1 VKKKFWNYV
10 KMKDSA
16 NPLVSIIIPNYNG
29 KKHLKECLNSLEM
42 MEFNNYEIIMVDNA
56 SSDGS
61 VEFVKDLC
69 PEVHVLPLE
78 KNYGFA
84 EGCNLGAQQ
93 ARGEYIV
100 FLNNDTKVD
109 VFWLKEL
116 LLATKKYGENHI
128 YSSKVLFYDQPD
140 TLNTIGGIITPM
152 GSGLDINFG
161 KKDIDKYNKVRFVAS
176 PSGCSMLLKKA
187 LFLEMDGF
195 DKDYFAYLEDVDFGW
210 RCWLKGHKTY
220 YIPQS
225 VVYHKYGSTGGKMD
239 TPFRVYN
246 VQKNRLFNILKNF
259 SFSKLITGFI
269 VSVMFDLV
277 RIFTF
282 LVHGD
287 FSLISSILKGN
298 YAFIKGISP
307 TLSKRKYIQQN
318 RKLSDGQMQKLG
330 LIASLSGCLKEYKRL
345 GKLK

>member
-1 VKKKFWNYV
+1 
-10 KMKDSA
+10 MKNSN

-29 KKHLKECLNSLEM
+29 KQHLKECLDSLEM
-42 MEFNNYEIIMVDNA
+42 MEFDNYEIVLVDNA

-61 VEFVKDLC
+61 VRFVKELF
-69 PEVHVLPLE
+69 PEINILSLE

-84 EGCNLGAQQ
+84 EGCNLGVQK
-93 ARGEYIV
+93 ARGDYIA

-109 VFWLKEL
+109 TRWLKKLVMAAE
-116 LLATKKYGENHI
+116 KYGENHV
-128 YSSKVLFYDQPD
+128 YSSKVLFYDDPEK
-140 TLNTIGGIITPM
+140 LNTIGGIITPM

-176 PSGCSMLLKKA
+176 PSGCSMLLKKS
-187 LFLEMDGF
+187 LFVEMDGF

-225 VVYHKYGSTGGKMD
+225 VVCHKYGSTGGKID
-239 TPFRVYN
+239 TPFRVFN
-246 VQKNRLFNILKNF
+246 VQKNRQFNILKNF
-259 SFSKLITGFI
+259 SLSNLITGFI
-269 VSVMFDLV
+269 ISVIFDLV

-287 FSLISSILKGN
+287 FSLISAVLKGN
-298 YAFIKGISP
+298 YAFLEEIPK
-307 TLSKRKYIQQN
+307 TLSKRKLIQKTRQI
-318 RKLSDGQMQKLG
+318 SDEEMERMG
-330 LIASLSGCLKEYKRL
+330 LIASLNWCLKEYRRL
-345 GKLK
+345 GKIK

>member
-1 VKKKFWNYV
+1 
-10 KMKDSA
+10 MKNSD

-29 KKHLKECLNSLEM
+29 EQHLKECLNSLDM
-42 MEFNNYEIIMVDNA
+42 MEFDNYEIVLVDNA

-61 VEFVKDLC
+61 VRFVKDLF
-69 PEVHVLPLE
+69 PEINILSLK

-84 EGCNLGAQQ
+84 EGCNLGVQK
-93 ARGEYIV
+93 ARGDYIA

-109 VFWLKEL
+109 TRWLKEL
-116 LLATKKYGENHI
+116 VMAAEKYGENHV
-128 YSSKVLFYDQPD
+128 YSSKVLFYDDPEK
-140 TLNTIGGIITPM
+140 LNTVGGIITPM

-176 PSGCSMLLKKA
+176 PSGCSMLLKKS
-187 LFLEMDGF
+187 LFVEMDGF

-225 VVYHKYGSTGGKMD
+225 VVYHKYGSTGGKID
-239 TPFRVYN
+239 TPFRVFN
-246 VQKNRLFNILKNF
+246 VQKNRQFNILKNF
-259 SFSKLITGFI
+259 SLSNLITGFI
-269 VSVMFDLV
+269 ISVIFDLV

-287 FSLISSILKGN
+287 FSLISAVLKGN
-298 YAFIKGISP
+298 YAFFEEIPK
-307 TLSKRKYIQQN
+307 TLTKRKFIQKTRQI
-318 RKLSDGQMQKLG
+318 SDEEMEKMG
-330 LIASLSGCLKEYKRL
+330 LIASLNWCLKEFRRL
-345 GKLK
+345 GKIK